1 MKPHAVF
8 HRLAER
14 EFTEAAE
21 YFERERPG
29 LGAAF
34 ISEVERCVSGIVEFP
49 ESGRVLAG
57 PVRRRLVRRFPYW
70 VLYSIQPDHIRVLAV
85 MHSRRRPMY
94 WVGRE

>member
-1 MKPHAVF
+1 VTQRAVF

-14 EFTEAAE
+14 EFAEAAE

-29 LGAAF
+29 LCAAF
-34 ISEVERCVSGIVEFP
+34 ISEVERCLSAIVEFP
-49 ESGRVLAG
+49 ESGRILAG
-57 PVRRRLVRRFPYW
+57 PVRRRIVRRFPYG

-94 WVGRE
+94 WAGRE